1 MMEKVT
7 QMIAM
12 LIKAWKKESVSQIDT
27 PPVPATPE
35 PKQQSPNNSAC
46 LTERVNTFLQT
57 HYDFRYNRLTEETEF
72 RPLSGAKTEF
82 RPIGKRELNTLC
94 MEAHAEG
101 ISCWDKDVSR
111 YIYSTQIGEY
121 HPFRLYMDEL
131 PPWDGIDRLT
141 PLARR
146 VSALPL
152 PHMDAGT
159 GCPMGR
165 KDGCPCQQPGSH
177 PDQCRTGTDEIDF
190 LQIADAQ
197 STATL
202 LYG

>member
-46 LTERVNTFLQT
+46 LTE
-57 HYDFRYNRLTEETEF
+57 ETEF

-101 ISCWDKDVSR
+101 ISC
-111 YIYSTQIGEY
+111 
-121 HPFRLYMDEL
+121 
-131 PPWDGIDRLT
+131 
-141 PLARR
+141 
-146 VSALPL
+146 
-152 PHMDAGT
+152 
-159 GCPMGR
+159 
-165 KDGCPCQQPGSH
+165 
-177 PDQCRTGTDEIDF
+177 
-190 LQIADAQ
+190 
-197 STATL
+197 
-202 LYG
+202 

>member
-101 ISCWDKDVSR
+101 ISCWIK
-111 YIYSTQIGEY
+111 
-121 HPFRLYMDEL
+121 M
-131 PPWDGIDRLT
+131 
-141 PLARR
+141 
-146 VSALPL
+146 
-152 PHMDAGT
+152 
-159 GCPMGR
+159 
-165 KDGCPCQQPGSH
+165 
-177 PDQCRTGTDEIDF
+177 
-190 LQIADAQ
+190 
-197 STATL
+197 
-202 LYG
+202 